1 MRKAYSLRFLKIAW
15 AVEGFLVSLIGKLS
29 APFDNSVVEP

>member
-1 MRKAYSLRFLKIAW
+1 MRKAYPLRFLKIAC
-15 AVEGFLVSLIGKLS
+15 AVEGFLVSFIGKLS